1 MANVLS
7 QNAVDLLSM
16 IDASVELSG
25 DQFDSLLHQFVEII
39 GSGALDSELNDLI
52 KVLKE
57 RELHGWAMTLEL
69 RKDQLCN

>member
-16 IDASVELSG
+16 IDVSVKLSG
-25 DQFDSLLHQFVEII
+25 DQFDSLLGEFVEIV
-39 GSGALDSELNDLI
+39 GSGSLDSELNDLI
-52 KVLKE
+52 KILKE
-57 RELHGWAMTLEL
+57 RELHGWTMTLEL